1 MGIGEHE
8 KFWTAVRVLK
18 SDVEC
23 TVNGSIETQ
32 DDYNNNIVWNT
43 GTDGE
48 NATSSKICP
57 HSEITWALLKAEMDK
72 L

>member
-1 MGIGEHE
+1 MDEHN
-8 KFWTAVRVLK
+8 KFWTAIKVLK

-23 TVNGSIETQ
+23 TVNGKIETE
-32 DDYNNNIVWNT
+32 DDYNNNILWNT

-48 NATSSKICP
+48 NAICNTSCP
-57 HSEITWALLKAEMDK
+57 HSEITWTKLKTEMDK

>member
-1 MGIGEHE
+1 MEDHE
-8 KFWTAVRVLK
+8 KFWIAVRVLK

-23 TVNGSIETQ
+23 TVNGSIEAE
-32 DDYNNNIVWNT
+32 DDYNNNILWNT
-43 GTDGE
+43 GIDGE

-57 HSEITWALLKAEMDK
+57 HAEITWAAVKAEMDK